1 MGFRLKRYAERLLCV
16 LFCGTVALLS
26 LLFFFMPRS
35 DFSETENRALKQ
47 CPDFSAEQLF
57 SGEYTANV
65 NDYFADQFPF
75 RNFFV
80 KLKGASELTLLK
92 RENNGVL
99 YGRRQLAVK
108 EFDAYRSRIEVSE
121 DTDRIWLDSTQAQL
135 NAVNSFAEKLDIPM
149 VTLVPPRTVDV
160 VDPLISYD
168 RPDGDLLFTQLE
180 DTLIPT
186 AGYIDL
192 LELYRG
198 SAAAGEYV
206 YYRTD
211 HHWTTSGA
219 YAAYCEVM
227 KALGKQDEILAE
239 DRFDIEEIPDFS
251 GTTAA
256 RAGVPLYEKDTL
268 ALWHLPDDDAY
279 TVTADGK
286 NIGGFYQR
294 EYLESSDKYAVFLDG
309 THNLTTITLEGEARE
324 TLLIAKDSFANCL
337 IPFLA
342 RHYDIVAV
350 NLHTCTDLSALIE
363 TYAPDALLIVCNA
376 ENLITTGD
384 LGNLR

>member
-1 MGFRLKRYAERLLCV
+1 MKRYAQWLLCV
-16 LFCGTVALLS
+16 LFCGTIALLS
-26 LLFFFMPRS
+26 LLFVFLPNS
-35 DFSETENRALKQ
+35 EFSETENRALTQ
-47 CPDFSAEQLF
+47 RPEFSAERLL
-57 SGEYTANV
+57 SGEYGANV

-80 KLKGASELTLLK
+80 KLKGASELALLK

-108 EFDAYRSRIEVSE
+108 EFDAYRSRIEISE
-121 DTDRIWLDSTQAQL
+121 DTDRIYLDSTQAQL

-180 DTLIPT
+180 DTLSPA

-198 SAAAGEYV
+198 NAAAGEYV

-211 HHWTTSGA
+211 HHWTTAGA
-219 YAAYCEVM
+219 YTAYCEVM
-227 KALGKQDEILAE
+227 RALGKGDNILAK
-239 DRFDIEEIPDFS
+239 DRFSIEQIADFS

-279 TVTADGK
+279 TVTVDGK

-342 RHYDIVAV
+342 RHYNIVAV
-350 NLHTCTDLSALIE
+350 NLHTCTDLSGLIE
-363 TYAPDALLIVCNA
+363 TYAPDALLVVYNA

-384 LGNLR
+384 LGNIR

>member
-1 MGFRLKRYAERLLCV
+1 MKRYAERLLCI

-75 RNFFV
+75 RNFLV
-80 KLKGASELTLLK
+80 KLKGASELALLK

-211 HHWTTSGA
+211 HHWTTAGA
-219 YAAYCEVM
+219 YTAYCEVM
-227 KALGKQDEILAE
+227 RALGKGDDILAK
-239 DRFDIEEIPDFS
+239 DRFSIEQIADFS

-256 RAGVPLYEKDTL
+256 RAGVPFYEEDVL
-268 ALWHLPDDDAY
+268 ELWHLPDDDAY
-279 TVTADGK
+279 TVTVDGK